1 MERNKFVIE
10 GSSIDFL
17 FKDIFVLSFLS
28 AVDINGRTSPV
39 LSTGLYVLGQ
49 RYRVYVYVLYVSRVH
64 TRSVVYTVHSYCFQ
78 DNATSD
84 ATTGNISFIGE
95 NATGIH
101 IDWGMVKFAP
111 LFTIQSCVTS
121 LKVLDIFGY
130 SNILGS

>member
-1 MERNKFVIE
+1 M
-10 GSSIDFL
+10 
-17 FKDIFVLSFLS
+17 
-28 AVDINGRTSPV
+28 DINGRTSPV
-39 LSTGLYVLGQ
+39 LSTGLYVPEQ
-49 RYRVYVYVLYVSRVH
+49 RYRVYIYVLCVSRVH
-64 TRSVVYTVHSYCFQ
+64 ARSVVYTVHSYCFQ